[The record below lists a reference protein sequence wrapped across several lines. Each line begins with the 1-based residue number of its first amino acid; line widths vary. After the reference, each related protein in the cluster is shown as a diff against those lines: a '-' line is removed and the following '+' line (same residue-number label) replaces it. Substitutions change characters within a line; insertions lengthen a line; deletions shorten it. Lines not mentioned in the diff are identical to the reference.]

1 MASITTRVDGTTA
14 GTGTI
19 TTTLISTTVTGVGTS
34 FTTELVVGYVIKNSG
49 GTTIGTISSITSNTI
64 AVLGS
69 NAAVAVTGGSY
80 NISNPAVT
88 VAGVALTNSQ
98 VDANFMQ
105 LNNGKLER
113 TKNLSD
119 LPSALTSR
127 ANLGVEIGTNVQAYD
142 ADLDSLSA
150 LSATGI
156 VVRTAADTF
165 TTRNLVATANEI
177 DLTNSGGVAGNITL
191 SVGSNIAKLDRTSN
205 IFSGDIQ
212 AANFNA
218 TSDNSLKN
226 NIASINNAVDT
237 VNQLDGASFTWKSTN
252 KKSYGVIAQEIEK
265 ILPELVDF
273 QGGVKSVNYL
283 GIIAFL
289 INSVKELDARV
300 KSLESK

>member
-34 FTTELVVGYVIKNSG
+34 FTTELVVGYVIKDSG

-80 NISNPAVT
+80 NISNPGVT

-127 ANLGVEIGTNVQAYD
+127 ANLGVAIGTNVQAYD
-142 ADLDSLSA
+142 ADLESLSA
-150 LSATGI
+150 LSTTGI

-205 IFSGDIQ
+205 IFSGDIT

-218 TSDNSLKN
+218 TSDVNFKY
-226 NIASINNAVDT
+226 NIKSIDSALGIL
-237 VNQLDGASFTWKSTN
+237 NQLDGVGFTWKSTGKN
-252 KKSYGVIAQEIEK
+252 SYGVIAQEIEK
-265 ILPELVDF
+265 VLPELVDI
-273 QGGVKSVNYL
+273 QGDVKSVNYL